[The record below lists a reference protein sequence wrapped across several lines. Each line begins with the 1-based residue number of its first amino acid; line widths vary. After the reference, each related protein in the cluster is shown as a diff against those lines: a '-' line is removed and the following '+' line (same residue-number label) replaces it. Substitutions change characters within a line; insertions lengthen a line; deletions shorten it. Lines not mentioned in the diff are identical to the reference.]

1 MTPAEMRASGDP
13 HPDPSSDESALE
25 TQEAFE
31 ISRGDRDRTL
41 AALHRLES
49 ALAMASGTNEWI
61 EEVVG
66 DLLSLESA
74 MKAERDELNRP
85 DSLLAMIAAD
95 APRRF
100 GPRIR
105 GIRDQYDDITRQVGS
120 LIRETGPAE
129 NEVVDASD
137 LRHRCASVIR
147 AIHHCRARQTDLVYE
162 ALRLD
167 LGER

>member
-1 MTPAEMRASGDP
+1 MPPAHEFRDPAS
-13 HPDPSSDESALE
+13 SSESARG
-25 TQEAFE
+25 TREAFDV
-31 ISRGDRDRTL
+31 SRVDRDRTL

-49 ALAMASGTNEWI
+49 ALAMAAGTSEWL
-61 EEVVG
+61 EEVVT
-66 DLLSLESA
+66 DLHSLESA
-74 MKAERDELNRP
+74 MKDERDELNRP
-85 DSLLAMIAAD
+85 DSLLAMIAAE

-120 LIRETGPAE
+120 LLKETRPTEDGT
-129 NEVVDASD
+129 VDSTD
-137 LRHRCASVIR
+137 LRHRCGSVIR

>member
-1 MTPAEMRASGDP
+1 MTPAEMRASGDRDR
-13 HPDPSSDESALE
+13 DPSSDESRE
-25 TQEAFE
+25 KQEAFDV
-31 ISRGDRDRTL
+31 SRGDRDRTL

-49 ALAMASGTNEWI
+49 ALAMASGTNEWVEAVI
-61 EEVVG
+61 G
-66 DLLSLESA
+66 DLRSLESA
-74 MKAERDELNRP
+74 MRAERDELNRP
-85 DSLLAMIAAD
+85 DSLLAMIAAE

-120 LIRETGPAE
+120 LLRETGPSQRGT
-129 NEVVDASD
+129 VDSSD
-137 LRHRCASVIR
+137 LRHRCGSVIR
-147 AIHHCRARQTDLVYE
+147 AVHHCRARQTDLVYE